1 MPYLTISILA
11 TAISSALYYFVS
23 FDTVNVIGIP
33 AMIIMLAIA
42 FVIQWLIFIPS
53 SILQTERFYDLTGSA
68 TYLILVLTAS
78 IISYTN
84 NLLTIQK
91 IIIALSIGA
100 WALRLGSFLF
110 IRVLRAGEDKRF
122 EHVKT
127 APRLFF
133 MFWTLQGVWIT
144 ICLAPALVAILHND
158 VSNDL
163 LIFSFGLIIF
173 VFGFIY
179 EAIADRQKSVFNSN
193 PTNQGKFIN
202 QGLWYYSRHP
212 NYFGE
217 FMVWAGITIMAFQF
231 LGGFAYL
238 ALVSPIFTFIQI
250 NFISGASIL
259 QKRGLEKWGDE
270 SDYILYMKNT
280 PKYIPN
286 FFK

>member
-11 TAISSALYYFVS
+11 TAISSALYFFVS
-23 FDTVNVIGIP
+23 FDTVNVIGIS

-68 TYLILVLTAS
+68 TYLVLVLTAS

-84 NLLTIQK
+84 NLLSIQK

-158 VSNDL
+158 CL
-163 LIFSFGLIIF
+163 LYTSD
-173 VFGFIY
+173 
-179 EAIADRQKSVFNSN
+179 AAD
-193 PTNQGKFIN
+193 
-202 QGLWYYSRHP
+202 
-212 NYFGE
+212 E
-217 FMVWAGITIMAFQF
+217 
-231 LGGFAYL
+231 
-238 ALVSPIFTFIQI
+238 
-250 NFISGASIL
+250 
-259 QKRGLEKWGDE
+259 
-270 SDYILYMKNT
+270 
-280 PKYIPN
+280 
-286 FFK
+286 